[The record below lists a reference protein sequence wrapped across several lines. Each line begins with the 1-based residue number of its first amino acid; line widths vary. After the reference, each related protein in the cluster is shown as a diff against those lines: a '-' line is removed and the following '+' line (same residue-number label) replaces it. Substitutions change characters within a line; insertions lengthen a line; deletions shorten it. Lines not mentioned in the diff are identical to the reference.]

1 MTSCGEEDWNGSK
14 ERKKERRGG
23 GGKDKEEME
32 AFDLPLFHSHYP
44 RPARFRLFPF
54 PLETNSWYTGRITPN
69 VISSESIN
77 YLIRSYQFAIPAA
90 IQVARE
96 PRISRSILPPPFRSM
111 RGKISSNFS
120 FKKNRYSTES
130 SRTKNRAGT
139 DRRRIEN

>member
-1 MTSCGEEDWNGSK
+1 
-14 ERKKERRGG
+14 
-23 GGKDKEEME
+23 ME

-120 FKKNRYSTES
+120 FKKTAIPRKAREQ
-130 SRTKNRAGT
+130 K
-139 DRRRIEN
+139 IEREPIGGG